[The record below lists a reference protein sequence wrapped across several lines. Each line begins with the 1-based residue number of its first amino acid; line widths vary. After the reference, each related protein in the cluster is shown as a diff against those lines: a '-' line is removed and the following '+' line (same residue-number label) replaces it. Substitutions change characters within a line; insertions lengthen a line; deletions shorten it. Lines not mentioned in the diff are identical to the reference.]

1 MKTLFSSSLLLSVS
15 RRRGSVVRVSQVD
28 LLFAV
33 PGRLDGVVVKAQ
45 QLQVTWKVRLPPVL
59 RCELAEFENVVNLVC
74 RLSALCAY
82 VSVSLSN
89 RVLCRRRQISGALS
103 LLDLV
108 LRAPVT
114 PRLCEIKAS
123 LELGGFG

>member
-15 RRRGSVVRVSQVD
+15 RRRGGVVRVSQVD
-28 LLFAV
+28 FLLAV
-33 PGRLDGVVVKAQ
+33 PCRLDGVVVKAQ
-45 QLQVTWKVRLPPVL
+45 QLQVAWKVRLPPVL

-74 RLSALCAY
+74 GLSALCAY
-82 VSVSLSN
+82 VSVPLSN
-89 RVLCRRRQISGALS
+89 SVLCRRRQISGALS

-108 LRAPVT
+108 LRTPIT